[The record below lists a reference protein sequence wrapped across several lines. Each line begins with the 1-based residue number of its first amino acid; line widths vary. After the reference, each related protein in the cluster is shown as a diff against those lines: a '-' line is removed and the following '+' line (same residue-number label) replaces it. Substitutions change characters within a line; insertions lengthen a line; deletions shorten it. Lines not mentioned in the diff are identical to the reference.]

1 MSSVGKSSTAATS
14 AFEPPVAPVG
24 GRYYRRF
31 TRTERIMHVL
41 LMLSFVGLALT
52 GLPLL
57 FSDKPWASVL
67 ARLLGGFEVAGAIHR
82 TSAFVMLV
90 LFASHIIVVIRRAIV
105 NKDLVGVLWGPDS
118 MVPQPQDAVDLYNHF
133 KWFLGL
139 GPRPQ
144 FDRWT
149 YWEKFDYWAVFWG
162 MAIIGG
168 SGLLLWFPVFF
179 AKLLPGWVFNIAT
192 LVHGEEALL
201 AVGFIFTIHFFNG
214 HLRPEKF
221 PMDTVIFTGRIS
233 EDELRHE
240 RAVEYERLLR
250 EGRLATKEAPAPTL
264 ESRAFGWFVGGTALV
279 LGIIAIIL
287 IVYSAFH

>member
-1 MSSVGKSSTAATS
+1 MSSASSPSPAVAAPRAT
-14 AFEPPVAPVG
+14 PG
-24 GRYYRRF
+24 GRFYRRF
-31 TRTERIMHVL
+31 TRSERIMHSL
-41 LMLSFVGLALT
+41 LMLSFVGCALT

-57 FSDKPWASVL
+57 YSAKPWAGEL
-67 ARLLGGFEVAGAIHR
+67 ARFLGGFHVAGIIHH
-82 TSAFVMLV
+82 TCAAVMLT
-90 LFASHIIVVIRRAIV
+90 LFACHLVVILRRSIV
-105 NKDLVGVLWGPDS
+105 NKDLLGILWGPDS
-118 MVPQPQDAVDLYNHF
+118 MVPQPQDGIDIYRHF

-139 GPRPQ
+139 GPRPE

-179 AKLLPGWVFNIAT
+179 AKLLPGWMFNIAG

-201 AVGFIFTIHFFNG
+201 AVGFIFTIHFFNS

-233 EDELRHE
+233 EHELKQE
-240 RAVEYERLLR
+240 RAVEYERLMR
-250 EGRLATKEAPAPTL
+250 EGRLAAKEAPPPTL
-264 ESRAFGWFVGGTALV
+264 ESRTFGWFVGGTALL
-279 LGIIAIIL
+279 LGIVAIVL
-287 IVYSAFH
+287 IVYSVFH

>member
-1 MSSVGKSSTAATS
+1 MAATP
-14 AFEPPVAPVG
+14 AVETRATPAG
-24 GRYYRRF
+24 ARYYRRF
-31 TRTERIMHVL
+31 TRTERIMHAL
-41 LMLSFVGLALT
+41 LMLSFVGCALT

-57 FSDKPWASVL
+57 FSDKPWAAVL
-67 ARLLGGFEVAGAIHR
+67 ARILGGFEAAGAIHR
-82 TSAFVMLV
+82 TCAFVMLI
-90 LFASHIIVVIRRAIV
+90 LFASHILVVIRRAIV
-105 NKDLVGVLWGPDS
+105 SKDFVGILWGPDS

-133 KWFLGL
+133 KWFLGV

-179 AKLLPGWVFNIAT
+179 ANLLPGWMFNIAT

-233 EDELRHE
+233 EHELKHE

-250 EGRLATKEAPAPTL
+250 EGRLAAQEAPPPTL
-264 ESRAFGWFVGGTALV
+264 ESRAFGWFVGGAALL
-279 LGIIAIIL
+279 LGIVAIVL
-287 IVYSAFH
+287 IVYSLFH